1 MRSALGIGKIFDT
14 NLYVDWTWGFM
25 FLLVLWG
32 LADAAFPALHP
43 QWGPVLTWS
52 TALAAALFFFASV
65 LAHELAHAG
74 VAKANGIPVR
84 EIRLLVF
91 GGESG
96 RRCESMSP
104 TVEMAVFFAGPVTGL
119 VLGLIL
125 LFLGGATGIN
135 LPEAQSSAVQVLAGL
150 GPLATLLLW
159 SGATNFLLGALN
171 LIPIFPLDG
180 GRVLRSLLCASTGN
194 LPRSTEWARRVG
206 QAIAWVL
213 ILVGISMM
221 LGVWM
226 PFLRMGSFAGLGLA
240 LAGWLLYYTA
250 GLGYRKLMAE
260 GLLKRAPVI
269 QHLGTRV
276 PTVPPNIPIRS
287 LVDDYVWGSDERF
300 IPVID
305 NNRLVGLVCFQDV
318 RQVPRDRWDT
328 TEVGEIMVSVS
339 QLAILKPGQPGEA
352 DELHVDDP
360 ATFRYRV

>member
-1 MRSALGIGKIFDT
+1 
-14 NLYVDWTWGFM
+14 
-25 FLLVLWG
+25 
-32 LADAAFPALHP
+32 
-43 QWGPVLTWS
+43 
-52 TALAAALFFFASV
+52 
-65 LAHELAHAG
+65 
-74 VAKANGIPVR
+74 
-84 EIRLLVF
+84 
-91 GGESG
+91 
-96 RRCESMSP
+96 MSP
-104 TVEMAVFFAGPVTGL
+104 AVEMAVFFAGPVTGL

-125 LFLGGATGIN
+125 LSLGGAAGIN
-135 LPEAQSSAVQVLAGL
+135 LPEAQSSAAQVLAGL
-150 GPLATLLLW
+150 DPLATLLLW

-180 GRVLRSLLCASTGN
+180 GRVLRSLLCAATGN

-240 LAGWLLYYTA
+240 LAGWLLYHTA
-250 GLGYRKLMAE
+250 GLGYRKLMTE

-287 LVDDYVWGSDERF
+287 LVDDYVWESDERF
-300 IPVID
+300 FPVID
-305 NNRLVGLVCFQDV
+305 NNRLVGLVCLQDV

-360 ATFRYRV
+360 VTGYRV